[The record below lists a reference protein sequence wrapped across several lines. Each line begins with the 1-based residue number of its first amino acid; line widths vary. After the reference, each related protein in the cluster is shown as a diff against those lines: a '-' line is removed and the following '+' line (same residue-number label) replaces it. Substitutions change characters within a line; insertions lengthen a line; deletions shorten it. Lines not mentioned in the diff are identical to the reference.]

1 MIKMTLNKSEIDAVV
16 DAMLYLDAVTADVGQ
31 LTNQPVLERDNIMAL
46 CDYCA
51 NLSTSNQVCTECG
64 EPLVDNPEMD
74 WREEQDGQPSELT
87 EWMDF
92 DPDC

>member
-1 MIKMTLNKSEIDAVV
+1 MTLNKSEIDAVV

-51 NLSTSNQVCTECG
+51 NLSTSTQVCTECG

-74 WREEQDGQPSELT
+74 RREEQDGQPSELT

>member
-51 NLSTSNQVCTECG
+51 NLSTSTQVCTECG

>member
-1 MIKMTLNKSEIDAVV
+1 MT
-16 DAMLYLDAVTADVGQ
+16 
-31 LTNQPVLERDNIMAL
+31 L

-64 EPLVDNPEMD
+64 EPLVDNPQMD
-74 WREEQDGQPSELT
+74 LSYGLAEREASELT
-87 EWMDF
+87 EWLGF